1 LEGLILLEFNAVNK
15 YKQAMRKIDDSEV
28 ERFTPPIPAPIIST
42 IVVGRNCRATFRT
55 SSDESRRV
63 SCWRFSHRHKPAAA
77 QSLALLPI
85 RPEVL
90 SLVQR
95 WNCVPPRQWLATAGH
110 YQWRWYLS
118 LRGG

>member
-1 LEGLILLEFNAVNK
+1 MNFNRVGVVYRKELLDTL
-15 YKQAMRKIDDSEV
+15 RD
-28 ERFTPPIPAPIIST
+28 RRTIIST